1 MNLTKIELDVP
12 KYLWQCLVVMAS
24 EDYRTEKDFLI
35 WLLLCEAENRELIFR
50 RDLCK
55 E

>member
-1 MNLTKIELDVP
+1 MNQIKIELEIP

-24 EDYRTEKDFLI
+24 EDYRTEKDFLL
-35 WLLLCEAENRELIFR
+35 WLLLYEAKKRDLIFR
-50 RDLCK
+50 RELCK

>member
-1 MNLTKIELDVP
+1 MAQVKIELEIP

-24 EDYRTEKDFLI
+24 EDYRTEVDFLL
-35 WLLLCEAENRELIFR
+35 WLLLCEAENRELIYR
-50 RDLCK
+50 RELCK